1 MVTVRRLVECQS
13 VLLLGQNSKSDPIS
27 ANFVEGNFVSTA
39 HHPSGLQNRRSFY
52 LYSDNHLDERQNT
65 FPVEDVC
72 QEERKLATVGYCE
85 PVCQYP
91 KLIFAASLL
100 KGSTRGNPRVGDF
113 SEFRGC
119 ARVPPRSPVNGTNC
133 THPLR
138 RTTHCDSVNRRVVP
152 LKTRRGRD
160 NDPCFSAGAAVACVS
175 STFRG

>member
-27 ANFVEGNFVSTA
+27 ANFVE
-39 HHPSGLQNRRSFY
+39 
-52 LYSDNHLDERQNT
+52 
-65 FPVEDVC
+65 
-72 QEERKLATVGYCE
+72 
-85 PVCQYP
+85 
-91 KLIFAASLL
+91 
-100 KGSTRGNPRVGDF
+100 
-113 SEFRGC
+113 GC

>member
-39 HHPSGLQNRRSFY
+39 HHPS
-52 LYSDNHLDERQNT
+52 
-65 FPVEDVC
+65 
-72 QEERKLATVGYCE
+72 
-85 PVCQYP
+85 
-91 KLIFAASLL
+91 
-100 KGSTRGNPRVGDF
+100 
-113 SEFRGC
+113 GC